1 MPEVL
6 ESKPEADAPVLPEV
20 MVAVPV
26 PLSPRLTK
34 YRKLVLFA
42 APVLAAVL
50 SWGSAVGLHFMMTN
64 ESPSAAVV
72 DRGAPDGARLFAQN
86 CARCHGE
93 RGDGRGP
100 TLLDPP
106 ARHFGAEAFKFGTTS
121 NRLCPTDADLMRVI
135 REGIPGSAMPA
146 FAQLS
151 EEERHALAG
160 HVRRLTWE
168 NLFAKL
174 RDKEVKEFG
183 DYDPLALAGQ
193 TDKLLQPGKPL
204 AVPTAFAA
212 ATPELLGRGRGVFV
226 QYCAPCHG
234 PEGHG
239 DGPQVQV
246 NENGTPAHPR
256 DLTQGLY
263 KGGGESE
270 DLYAR
275 IVLGIPGTPMPA
287 SGNLSPQDVQALIA
301 YIRSLCRQPRNGE
314 TIAER

>member
-6 ESKPEADAPVLPEV
+6 APKPETDVTVLPV
-20 MVAVPV
+20 VLVAVPV

-42 APVLAAVL
+42 APVLAAAWA
-50 SWGSAVGLHFMMTN
+50 WGSAVGLHFMMTN
-64 ESPSAAVV
+64 ESSPVAVAE
-72 DRGAPDGARLFAQN
+72 RGTPDGARLYAEH

-93 RGDGRGP
+93 RGDGRGLSP
-100 TLLDPP
+100 LDPP

-121 NRLCPTDADLMRVI
+121 NRLCPTDEDLMRVI
-135 REGIPGSAMPA
+135 QDGIPGSAMPS

-151 EEERHALAG
+151 EEQRRAIAG

-174 RDKEVKEFG
+174 RAKDKEEFG
-183 DYDPLALAGQ
+183 DYVAADIAAQ
-193 TDKLLQPGKPL
+193 TDKLLQPGQPL
-204 AVPTAFAA
+204 EVP
-212 ATPELLGRGRGVFV
+212 ATFSDPHPELLARGRGVFV

-234 PEGHG
+234 LEGRG

-246 NENGTPAHPR
+246 NENGTPAKPR
-256 DLTQGLY
+256 DLTKGLY
-263 KGGGESE
+263 KGGGEPE

-275 IVLGIPGTPMPA
+275 IMLGIPGTPMPA
-287 SGNLSPQDVQALIA
+287 SSNLSPQDVDALIA
-301 YIRSLCRQPRNGE
+301 YVRSLPRNGA
-314 TIAER
+314 TVAGR